1 MTHDDLQAWQAR
13 MGLSQR
19 GAAEA
24 LGVSLSTYQAWARGH
39 DVRTGRAVTIDRRT
53 ALACAAI
60 ESGLLPTGDS

>member
-19 GAAEA
+19 AAAEK
-24 LGVSLSTYQAWARGH
+24 LGVALSTYQAWARGH

-60 ESGLLPTGDS
+60 EAELSAIGD

>member
-1 MTHDDLQAWQAR
+1 

-19 GAAEA
+19 AAAEK
-24 LGVSLSTYQAWARGH
+24 LGVALSTYQAWARGH

-60 ESGLLPTGDS
+60 EAELSAIGD

>member
-1 MTHDDLQAWQAR
+1 
-13 MGLSQR
+13 MGMSQR

-39 DVRTGRAVTIDRRT
+39 DVRTSRATIIDRRT

-60 ESGLLPTGDS
+60 EAGLSPIGEH